1 VKAVRRAK
9 PKRARA
15 PTTTVVVLR
24 LYVTGKAPN
33 SLQAIANLQAIC
45 REHLKGA
52 HKLEIVDILEQPR
65 RAMADGILVSPSLAK
80 VFPVPGTSIVGN
92 LSDRAKVMSALGLK
106 EKSS

>member
-1 VKAVRRAK
+1 MKAARK
-9 PKRARA
+9 SKRAPPA
-15 PTTTVVVLR
+15 TTTVVVLR

-45 REHLKGA
+45 KEHLKGA

-65 RAMADGILVSPSLAK
+65 RAMADGILVSPSLTK

-92 LSDRAKVMSALGLK
+92 LSDRAKVLSALGLK
-106 EKSS
+106 ARTA